1 MKKIIY
7 ATIVAC
13 AFAIQ
18 TKAQLL
24 LQVNFDNG
32 SFSPL
37 QLRYGPN
44 DNPAQEDTNY
54 TVRVQN
60 GKAHFISPSSSAQV
74 RLSGFLDLP
83 SAAVPVSGSMNHR
96 WTFSNVNDFNVLGIN
111 AVAGCYI
118 RGDLNHWIGGVF
130 GDYWFGMIVTA
141 AGRVSGIRQGSVNL
155 QTEPFTA
162 IDSVS
167 YEIIKIGDSELQLW
181 VKYDTGNWHQ
191 VGNEISITLNT
202 LTAGASFDV
211 AVTHVRILNNNG
223 NAVNVSVDNMLWW
236 QPINTLIKETEA
248 IGKINVY
255 PNPASNKLFLTN
267 LSPKDKVRMYDVTG
281 KEIIRVE
288 NFESIDLSNLIKG
301 VYFLKILNDKDELVG
316 NKKIIKQ

>member
-1 MKKIIY
+1 MKKVIY
-7 ATIVAC
+7 VTMMAF

-18 TKAQLL
+18 AKAQLP

-44 DNPAQEDTNY
+44 DNPAQQDTNY

-60 GKAHFISPSSSAQV
+60 SKAHFISPSSSPQI

-83 SAAVPVSGSMNHR
+83 SVAVPVSGSMNHR
-96 WTFSNVNDFNVLGIN
+96 WTFTNVNDFNVLGVN

-118 RGDLNHWIGGVF
+118 RGDLNHWAGGVF
-130 GDYWFGMIVTA
+130 GDYWFGMIVTT

-155 QTEPFTA
+155 QTEPFIAT
-162 IDSVS
+162 DSVS
-167 YEIIKIGDSELQLW
+167 YEVRKIDDSELQLW

-191 VGNEISITLNT
+191 VGNKITITLNT
-202 LTAGASFDV
+202 LTAGANFDV
-211 AVTHVRILNNNG
+211 SVTHVRILNNNG

-236 QPINTLIKETEA
+236 QPTSTLIKETEA
-248 IGKINVY
+248 IGKINIY

-267 LSPKDKVRMYDVTG
+267 LLPKNKVRMYDVTG
-281 KEIIRVE
+281 KEIICSI
-288 NFESIDLSNLIKG
+288 NGESIDISNLIKG
-301 VYFLKILNDKDELVG
+301 AYYLKIFNDKDELVS
-316 NKKIIKQ
+316 NNKIIKL